1 MARRFAEI
9 TFTDSVKAAQSRYGS
24 REANRGFELSAD
36 RGDTLG
42 EYEREFIEA
51 RDGFYQATVG
61 QQGWPYVQFRG
72 GPPGFLKVL
81 DERTIGYADF
91 RGNVQYISVGNLQAD
106 DRIALI
112 LMDYPNRRRLKIW
125 ARAKVTD
132 EADAPELIARLEVP
146 SYRARVERAIV
157 LSVEAYDW
165 NCPQHITP
173 RYSEA
178 EVRTRLLAPLEQT
191 LASQEQE
198 LRTLRSRVASGGRTR
213 EHADR
218 IPGDGPLELQVSGI
232 RQLTPTVRA
241 YELRASGDAPLP
253 PWTPGAHLAVPVALD
268 EGRTDY
274 RYYSLA
280 GDPARTDHYLIAVR
294 RDDQGRGGS
303 IAVHRDLA
311 LGMRLRCALPQNH
324 FELHEDARPAL
335 LIAGG
340 IGITPLR
347 AMALALRRDGREFVL
362 HAIAPTPGELPFQSE
377 LAAELG
383 AAAHFWYTRSAGQ
396 AAPDL
401 DRLLS
406 GLAPDTVIYVCG
418 PARLLEGVLGAA
430 RMRNINPARIRFE
443 HFGTAPPRTEDRP
456 LTVECRRSGKTL
468 SVRAD
473 RSILDV
479 ALAAGLDARY
489 GCRAGTCGTC
499 AVKVLAGEPDH
510 RDDAL
515 SDAERDRAGLFCPCV
530 SRAHGEHLVL
540 DL

>member
-24 REANRGFELSAD
+24 REANRGFELSVD

-42 EYEREFIEA
+42 EHERAFIEA

-72 GPPGFLKVL
+72 GPLGFLKVL

-125 ARAKVTD
+125 ARAQVID

-157 LSVEAYDW
+157 LTVEAYDW

-173 RYSEA
+173 RYTEA
-178 EVRTRLLAPLEQT
+178 EIGAQLLAPLEQA

-198 LRTLRSRVASGGRTR
+198 LRTLQSRVASGEHTR
-213 EHADR
+213 EPADR
-218 IPGDGPLELQVSGI
+218 ILGDGPLELHVSGI

-241 YELRASGDAPLP
+241 YELRASGDEPLP
-253 PWTPGAHLAVPVALD
+253 AWTPGAHLAVPVALD

-274 RYYSLA
+274 RAYSLA
-280 GDPARTDHYLIAVR
+280 GDPARTDQYLIAVR
-294 RDDQGRGGS
+294 RDAQGRGGS

-311 LGMRLRCALPQNH
+311 LGMRLRCAAPQNR
-324 FELHEDARPAL
+324 FGLHADTRPAL

-347 AMALALRRDGREFVL
+347 AMALSLQRDGRAFAL
-362 HAIAPTPGELPFQSE
+362 HAIAPTPNDLPFRSE

-383 AAAHFWYTRSAGQ
+383 PAAHFWYTRLAGQ

-406 GLAPDTVIYVCG
+406 GIGPDTVIYVCG
-418 PARLLEGVLGAA
+418 PARLLEGVLAA
-430 RMRNINPARIRFE
+430 AQRRDVDPARIRFE
-443 HFGTAPPRTEDRP
+443 RFGAAPPRAGDRP
-456 LTVECRRSGKTL
+456 LTVEFRRSGRTL
-468 SVRAD
+468 PVGAD
-473 RSILDV
+473 QSILDA
-479 ALAAGLDARY
+479 ALAAGIDARY
-489 GCRAGTCGTC
+489 GCKAGTCGSC

-510 RDDAL
+510 RDNAL
-515 SDAERDRAGLFCPCV
+515 SDAERDQAGLFCPCV
-530 SRAHGEHLVL
+530 SRALGQHLVL